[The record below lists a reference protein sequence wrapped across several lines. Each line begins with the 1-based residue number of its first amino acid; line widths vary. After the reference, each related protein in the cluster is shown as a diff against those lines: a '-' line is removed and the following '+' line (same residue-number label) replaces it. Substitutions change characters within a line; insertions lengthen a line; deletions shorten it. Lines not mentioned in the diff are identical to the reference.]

1 MFYKIR
7 KYDLTMKLCIFIFLL
22 IILSVLT
29 SGKYIRNNKLSEALE
44 PFVINPVENSNEEFS
59 ESSLGPGQLQK
70 KYFNSNLENNIVEK
84 LNQLNRFKT
93 RSLTRINAKKL
104 LSRSNTKPRKLVMPI
119 GMEDIPLTRN
129 SYNVAPKQ
137 INGGLHIANI
147 PNEYLA
153 RIDADYM
160 RKKEYEDIQREVEAD
175 YSILDDDN
183 EIAVLD
189 DQQLYKTFTETGD
202 LIRKRPAVIT
212 KPRRVNIKDMPE
224 RKDSEAS
231 QEFEFIET
239 SEEMKQL
246 RENIGGPLIRM
257 KRPLSDPLAD
267 EDMVSYDMPLG
278 FTPQGLED
286 LIGEYFWGDFGD
298 YDYKTELE
306 ADKESRKL
314 GSTLVFE
321 HFFVKYPYFDIIS
334 GIKSHY
340 VNLAEDLHL
349 SKNFKYFMD
358 KEFKDC
364 TAFGIQD
371 SVLINPKRRPFSLMR
386 ATSKGFQNIFCRRK
400 KKKIIDAKNEN
411 IKRLLIES
419 DDAIVEEYPLLIM
432 YPVSGV
438 IANIKK
444 EIAKVI
450 PKAENTLIDEL
461 YKEAEMA
468 DKSSS
473 HLFDYKISKK
483 LFPELAF
490 DDIPNIEG
498 IPIDDIYR
506 YSVVGV
512 IPGISEFESTIDGV
526 RKELLILENNQAK
539 VRDDIDSKLVRRHPK
554 RKGLPPMQ
562 ATDEEFEKWEMM
574 QEEKDLQDEYDK
586 FDRRKIKLEKLP
598 TTPLLLPPKLEVPSI
613 VPKQKGRVVISEDE
627 AQLLIKK
634 EKEILPL
641 IMKKTDDEIRE
652 KKLRHM
658 RSIVN
663 RGNAITAQL
672 KNIPESLN
680 IERRNKKFI
689 LDERQETDSKL
700 ERPHTVAMT
709 HIDTRLKNEF
719 NQTSK

>member
-1 MFYKIR
+1 
-7 KYDLTMKLCIFIFLL
+7 MKLCIFIFLL
-22 IILSVLT
+22 TILLVLAN
-29 SGKYIRNNKLSEALE
+29 GRYIKSSKLKEDLE
-44 PFVINPVENSNEEFS
+44 PFVINPVQDYDEFS
-59 ESSLGPGQLQK
+59 ENLSPSLLQR
-70 KYFNSNLENNIVEK
+70 KYFNFSSRNNIFER
-84 LNQLNRFKT
+84 LSQLNKLRTKST
-93 RSLTRINAKKL
+93 PRLNTKKL
-104 LSRSNTKPRKLVMPI
+104 LSKNSTRSQKLVMPI
-119 GMEDIPLTRN
+119 EAENIPLTRK
-129 SYNVAPKQ
+129 SYNMIPEK
-137 INGGLHIANI
+137 IDDSLHKANI
-147 PNEYLA
+147 PSEYFA

-160 RKKEYEDIQREVEAD
+160 RKKEHEDIQREIEAD

-183 EIAVLD
+183 EIAILD

-202 LIRKRPAVIT
+202 LIRKRPALIT

-224 RKDSEAS
+224 RKDLEAS
-231 QEFEFIET
+231 EELEFIET
-239 SEEMKQL
+239 SEEIKQL

-286 LIGEYFWGDFGD
+286 LVGEYFWGDFGE

-306 ADKESRKL
+306 ADKKNKKF
-314 GSTLVFE
+314 GSALVFE
-321 HFFVKYPYFDIIS
+321 HFFVKYPYFDVIS
-334 GIKSHY
+334 GIKSREN
-340 VNLAEDLHL
+340 VAEDLHL
-349 SKNFKYFMD
+349 AKDFEYFVD
-358 KEFKDC
+358 KEFKDH
-364 TAFGIQD
+364 TTFGSQNP
-371 SVLINPKRRPFSLMR
+371 VLISPKRRPFSVMR
-386 ATSKGFQNIFCRRK
+386 ATSKRFQNIFCKRK
-400 KKKIIDAKNEN
+400 KKKIIDTKNEDV
-411 IKRLLIES
+411 KRLLIES

-438 IANIKK
+438 ITNIKK
-444 EIAKVI
+444 EITKVI
-450 PKAENTLIDEL
+450 PKAENTLVDEL
-461 YKEAEMA
+461 YKEAEMT

-473 HLFDYKISKK
+473 YLFDYTISKK

-512 IPGISEFESTIDGV
+512 IPGISEFESTIDSV
-526 RKELLILENNQAK
+526 RRELLILENNQAK
-539 VRDDIDSKLVRRHPK
+539 VKDDIDSKLVRRHPK

-562 ATDEEFEKWEMM
+562 ATDEEFEEWEMM

-586 FDRRKIKLEKLP
+586 FNRRKIKLEKLP
-598 TTPLLLPPKLEVPSI
+598 TTPLLLPPKLEVPST

-627 AQLLIKK
+627 AQLLIKR

-658 RSIVN
+658 RSIIN

-672 KNIPESLN
+672 KNVPESLN
-680 IERRNKKFI
+680 IERKNKKFI
-689 LDERQETDSKL
+689 LDENQKETDSRL

-709 HIDTRLKNEF
+709 HIDTRLKSEF